1 MVGAVV
7 IGGDYQGLGIVR
19 SLGRQGIPVCV
30 VDDEYSIS
38 RFSRYATRFVSVPDL
53 RNERAAVDRLIEI
66 GKRGGLDGWIL
77 YPTREE
83 LVAALSHNREELSQ
97 VFRVPTPDWETVKWA
112 WDKRNTYRLAQELGI
127 PTPVTHYPEISVN
140 SRSLTAL
147 RRLLRLSPQSRSI
160 LFTPPKPKHGAR
172 TTTRS

>member
-1 MVGAVV
+1 VSAVTEPVSPPRVVPPAQGTVGAVV

-97 VFRVPTPDWETVKWA
+97 VFRVPHPIG
-112 WDKRNTYRLAQELGI
+112 RL
-127 PTPVTHYPEISVN
+127 
-140 SRSLTAL
+140 
-147 RRLLRLSPQSRSI
+147 
-160 LFTPPKPKHGAR
+160 
-172 TTTRS
+172 